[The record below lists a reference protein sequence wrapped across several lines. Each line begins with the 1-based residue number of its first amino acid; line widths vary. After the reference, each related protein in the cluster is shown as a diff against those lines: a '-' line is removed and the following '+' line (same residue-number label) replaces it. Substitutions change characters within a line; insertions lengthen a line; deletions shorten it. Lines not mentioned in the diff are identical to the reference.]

1 MVLRFFFF
9 FFGFSNFNFIMTS
22 VLRIFY
28 TFFKLGWN
36 GLLLFSCVFTIL
48 KTVLR
53 EKKLITSMI
62 FPMILFFPLSNRKNG
77 FRKHQPRIPLKTGR
91 FQE

>member
-1 MVLRFFFF
+1 
-9 FFGFSNFNFIMTS
+9 MTS

-28 TFFKLGWN
+28 TYFKLGWN
-36 GLLLFSCVFTIL
+36 GLLLFACVFTIL

>member
-1 MVLRFFFF
+1 
-9 FFGFSNFNFIMTS
+9 MTS

-53 EKKLITSMI
+53 EKKVNNKHDISNDFI
-62 FPMILFFPLSNRKNG
+62 FPPIK
-77 FRKHQPRIPLKTGR
+77 
-91 FQE
+91 

>member
-1 MVLRFFFF
+1 
-9 FFGFSNFNFIMTS
+9 MTS

-28 TFFKLGWN
+28 TYFKLGWN
-36 GLLLFSCVFTIL
+36 GLLLFACVFTIL

-53 EKKLITSMI
+53 EQKIITCMI
-62 FPMILFFPLSNRKNG
+62 FPMILFLPLSDRKNG
-77 FRKHQPRIPLKTGR
+77 FRKHQPQIPLITGR